1 MLAEVYKLIS
11 AEKFKIQNVSA
22 QLIGNSPKIGPR
34 RDEAIAAIS
43 SALNGARVSLSAT
56 TTDGMGF
63 TGSGE
68 GLAALATVL
77 IAR

>member
-1 MLAEVYKLIS
+1 
-11 AEKFKIQNVSA
+11 
-22 QLIGNSPKIGPR
+22 
-34 RDEAIAAIS
+34 
-43 SALNGARVSLSAT
+43 VSLSAT

>member
-1 MLAEVYKLIS
+1 M
-11 AEKFKIQNVSA
+11 SA

>member
-1 MLAEVYKLIS
+1 LIT

-43 SALNGARVSLSAT
+43 AALSGARVSLSAT